1 VVTFDVFRL
10 PSGDEVLVREIP
22 DPSPR
27 TAPTAGPTIESV
39 LARADEVNCG
49 AGMRAV
55 LAVGQRYAAYTTVC
69 AYTYALMLAPRA
81 NRTRMLV
88 NARPSRGKPGF
99 LRVWVSA
106 EAFEEF
112 LPIGADRVR
121 EVLHHDESELVLD
134 SDEQLAFAHSLAN
147 VLDEIQSAEAN
158 TSEQS
163 GADSGV

>member
-1 VVTFDVFRL
+1 
-10 PSGDEVLVREIP
+10 
-22 DPSPR
+22 
-27 TAPTAGPTIESV
+27 
-39 LARADEVNCG
+39 
-49 AGMRAV
+49 
-55 LAVGQRYAAYTTVC
+55 
-69 AYTYALMLAPRA
+69 
-81 NRTRMLV
+81 
-88 NARPSRGKPGF
+88 
-99 LRVWVSA
+99 VSA

-112 LPIGADRVR
+112 LPISADRVR